1 MSFFD
6 LNYSDRIVELLP
18 PDKRTPIEVS
28 WWRAVVKQLDWVRR
42 NIFVDYKTG
51 SVYPDWGVGSYN
63 KGDRVIYGQSVY
75 ESLVSS
81 NTAVPTDSTKWRIY
95 QLYFIGTDERILY
108 NGQNLVL
115 NYALN
120 KRFETNFRQPPLVS
134 DIYFTI
140 NTPLPL
146 PFSVGSIEGNSSTVF
161 NTGSSES
168 VINYYNFT
176 TFYNFVINI
185 PVAVWTAL
193 STDVNARNKIIS
205 NFVNQYLPV
214 GINYQI
220 QTY

>member
-6 LNYSDRIVELLP
+6 ITYADRIVELLP

-28 WWRAVVKQLDWVRR
+28 WWRAVVKQIDWVRQ
-42 NIFVDYKTG
+42 NIFTDYKTG
-51 SVYPDWGVGSYN
+51 SSYPDWGIGSYSI
-63 KGDRVIYGQSVY
+63 GDRVIYGQSVY
-75 ESLVSS
+75 ESLISS
-81 NTAVPTDSTKWRIY
+81 NTAVPTDATKWRVY
-95 QLYFIGTDERILY
+95 QLYFIGTDERIMY

-140 NTPLPL
+140 NTPQPAA
-146 PFSVGSIEGNSSTVF
+146 FIVGIIESNSSIVYT
-161 NTGSSES
+161 TTSSES
-168 VINYYNFT
+168 VINSYTFN
-176 TFYNFVINI
+176 TFYNFVINVPI
-185 PVAVWTAL
+185 AVWTAL

-205 NFVNQYLPV
+205 NFVNQYLPA